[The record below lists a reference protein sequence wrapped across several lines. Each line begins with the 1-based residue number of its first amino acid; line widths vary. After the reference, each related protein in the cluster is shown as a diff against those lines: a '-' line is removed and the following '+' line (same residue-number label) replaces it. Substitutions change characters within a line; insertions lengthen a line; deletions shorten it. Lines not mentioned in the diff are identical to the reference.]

1 MFGKELR
8 GLERSLD
15 ALSLRH
21 QVRANNVANINTP
34 GFKPSEVKF
43 EDALLDAL
51 REPEIRSEEQQA
63 FDAVNGL
70 AHPTMESWTP
80 TVVQRP
86 GAQRFDGNGTALETE
101 MAALSK
107 NTLTFNT
114 AVSVVAMEY
123 RTIKAIIQQR

>member
-43 EDALLDAL
+43 EDALLEAL
-51 REPEIRSEEQQA
+51 NEPEIRSEEQNA
-63 FDAVNGL
+63 FDAVNGIT
-70 AHPTMESWTP
+70 HPGMEAWSP
-80 TVVQRP
+80 TIVQRP
-86 GAQRFDGNGTALETE
+86 GSQRFDGNGTSLETE
-101 MAALSK
+101 MAGLSK

>member
-8 GLERSLD
+8 GLERALD

-34 GFKPSEVKF
+34 GFKPSDVKF

-51 REPEIRSEEQQA
+51 KQPDILSEDQQA
-63 FDAVNGL
+63 YDE
-70 AHPTMESWTP
+70 TMGIQRNIIESWTP

-86 GAQRFDGNGTALETE
+86 GSQRFDGNGTNLETE

-114 AVSVVAMEY
+114 AVQVVAMEY
-123 RTIKAIIQQR
+123 RTIKAIVQQR